1 MKQKVINIY
10 FSNGEIFQIPA
21 EVVANNRDSYYKE
34 EENEIVDDSY
44 DDYELYDWFQNNMD
58 WDDVAPHAVRIN
70 DQDEPDYHLM
80 MRDAK
85 IEVLVKY

>member
-1 MKQKVINIY
+1 MKQKVINIE

-21 EVVANNRDSYYKE
+21 EVVANNRNDYYKE

-44 DDYELYDWFQNNMD
+44 DDYELYDWLQNNMD
-58 WDDVAPHAVRIN
+58 WDDIAAHAVRIEEV
-70 DQDEPDYHLM
+70 DEPDYNQM
-80 MRDAK
+80 FRDAK